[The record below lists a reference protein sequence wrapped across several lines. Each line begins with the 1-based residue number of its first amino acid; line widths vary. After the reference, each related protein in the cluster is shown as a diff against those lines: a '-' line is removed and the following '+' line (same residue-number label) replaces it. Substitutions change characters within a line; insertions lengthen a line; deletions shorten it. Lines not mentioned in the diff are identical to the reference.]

1 MRISDWS
8 SDVCSSDLGNKADLA
23 KQATFVLGKPNRFHG
38 LAGVDEAWEVLGD
51 GIDAFDNVVL
61 DVALVWHADLLKPL
75 ARNHAVRADEAQHS
89 GEHLIGA
96 GPVMTVHD
104 DDFGRP
110 RLADAFIPAQA
121 QHVLGGAMAAPV
133 ARDRLYGEERKP
145 SFPAQPLHDVD
156 GRDIDIALRPAVVRL
171 AGEDGR
177 DVPI

>member
-1 MRISDWS
+1 MIRRPPRDTRTDTLFPYTTLFRS
-8 SDVCSSDLGNKADLA
+8 
-23 KQATFVLGKPNRFHG
+23 
-38 LAGVDEAWEVLGD
+38 
-51 GIDAFDNVVL
+51 
-61 DVALVWHADLLKPL
+61 
-75 ARNHAVRADEAQHS
+75 
-89 GEHLIGA
+89 HLIGA

-104 DDFGRP
+104 DDFGRL

-121 QHVLGGAMAAPV
+121 QHVLGVAMAAPV